1 MKIVDSRETRFGV
14 SVTQETQ
21 TAGSEYRPFFMSPMN
36 YYIVIGA
43 SRGVG
48 AAIVAQLLSPDAVVI
63 AVSRSESDE
72 LTALAQERNAPLHW
86 LSRDLSDPVAA
97 DSLMEEITAIVNT
110 PGDPDQPPD
119 QTDTHDQ
126 RHDQQRAQPKLV
138 ALFLSAAQLEP
149 IGVAGTLDS
158 GAVDAA
164 VRLNLS
170 TAITVTQQFLR
181 HFDAAPYPV
190 RGILLSSGAS
200 QRVMPG
206 LSVYSATKAGM
217 NAFVRSAQVEI
228 DGAPEKFSDVKLF
241 AVSPGKVD
249 TAMQET
255 LRGTDAAALPE
266 REIYQRW
273 KAEGT
278 LATPA
283 ETARKLVALLT
294 RTDLEPGS
302 YVHMTDL

>member
-1 MKIVDSRETRFGV
+1 
-14 SVTQETQ
+14 
-21 TAGSEYRPFFMSPMN
+21 MN

-48 AAIVAQLLSPDAVVI
+48 AAIVAQLLSPEAVVI
-63 AVSRSESDE
+63 AVSRSGSDE

-110 PGDPDQPPD
+110 HGDPDQPQHQADTPD
-119 QTDTHDQ
+119 Q
-126 RHDQQRAQPKLV
+126 RRAQPELV

-181 HFDAAPYPV
+181 HYGAAPYPV

-228 DGAPEKFSDVKLF
+228 NGAPEKFPDVKLY

-294 RTDLEPGS
+294 RNDLEPGS